1 MVIKAIKV
9 YSFIWVGG
17 GGTYLKNEFRFN
29 IFFFKQMALAPYRNL
44 PQEIESLKLVIE
56 IRNEEIQKLKN
67 RNVELEKQVGLLELF
82 KF

>member
-1 MVIKAIKV
+1 M
-9 YSFIWVGG
+9 
-17 GGTYLKNEFRFN
+17 
-29 IFFFKQMALAPYRNL
+29 IFLKQMALAPYRNL

-56 IRNEEIQKLKN
+56 IRNEEIQKLKT

>member
-1 MVIKAIKV
+1 ME
-9 YSFIWVGG
+9 
-17 GGTYLKNEFRFN
+17 GGTYLTNKLRFN
-29 IFFFKQMALAPYRNL
+29 MIFLKQMALAPYRNL

-56 IRNEEIQKLKN
+56 IRNEEIQKLKT

>member
-1 MVIKAIKV
+1 MRGTGGCRTIKSI
-9 YSFIWVGG
+9 FIVM
-17 GGTYLKNEFRFN
+17 

-67 RNVELEKQVGLLELF
+67 RNVELEKQVGLSELF
-82 KF
+82 NF